1 MSTPD
6 GSKFDVI
13 FVGTSS
19 GQLLKVVNSLA
30 PKSIASTRTVIIEE
44 IEVASFFLFVGIQM
58 IIIFWQV
65 APQLLI
71 KGVTVVRTAK
81 GSGHVLV
88 TTADQVATLTINI
101 ECVLVLVAK
110 KLILFVVGI
119 NADHPQS
126 DPVVSPLPLRQ
137 GKIMW
142 PVRGS
147 SGEHQSAKA
156 KNISGRECK
165 QKRKMNI
172 I

>member
-88 TTADQVATLTINI
+88 TTADQVANLTSKI
-101 ECVLVLVAK
+101 ECVLVAK
-110 KLILFVVGI
+110 
-119 NADHPQS
+119 S
-126 DPVVSPLPLRQ
+126 
-137 GKIMW
+137 
-142 PVRGS
+142 
-147 SGEHQSAKA
+147 
-156 KNISGRECK
+156 
-165 QKRKMNI
+165 
-172 I
+172 

>member
-44 IEVASFFLFVGIQM
+44 IEVASFIVIQM
-58 IIIFWQV
+58 TIIFWQV

-142 PVRGS
+142 PVRGT